1 MILYLCTMKSS
12 FWKIIP
18 PTFRRRAIWVALT
31 IFVRALLNFVGLAML
46 VPILIL
52 ILDSENIASNGYL
65 SNIYNT
71 LSFNSYEQFVVAVCI
86 AVVSIIILKNILV
99 LLLYR
104 SERNFIYSLYKYL
117 SERLYIDY
125 HHRGLGFVK
134 HSNSAILTRNV
145 NVVSLMFVAG
155 VLKPVA
161 SIASEV
167 LLLLLIYGSLLWYSP
182 LAALLALAVFI
193 PAIALF
199 YFVVRRKLSDI
210 GKRENEAQRT
220 KSRIVAE
227 TFRGYAD
234 VEISGAFPQ
243 MFKRF
248 EEAMNEAVS
257 LRKKNAT
264 IGMLPQ
270 MFTEVGLA
278 VGMTTLLLICIGG
291 ELENMRLLF
300 GIFAVAALR
309 LIPSIRSIMSGWSAI
324 RYNAYSVDIL
334 AESGTDESYP
344 SVEQC
349 DERFTFSDAIELRD
363 LSFQF
368 DDATTPTINSLSLN
382 IRKGE
387 RLGIRGTSGVG
398 KTTLFNLI
406 LGLYRPTAGGIY
418 IDGEELTA
426 KNIRKWQNSIGY
438 VSQNVF
444 IADMTLAENIALG
457 CDADTI
463 DLDRVQRV
471 IELSDLREFVAT
483 LPDGLN
489 SRIGEQGSRLSG
501 GQRQRIGIA
510 RALYK
515 SADVLFFDE
524 ATSSLDGRTEEN
536 INTAIKRLS
545 DEDNTLTIVIIA
557 HRESSLEYCDRV
569 ITLE

>member
-1 MILYLCTMKSS
+1 MKSS

-52 ILDSENIASNGYL
+52 ILDSENIASNSYL
-65 SNIYNT
+65 SDIYNT
-71 LSFNSYEQFVVAVCI
+71 LSFNSYEQFVVVVCL
-86 AVVSIIILKNILV
+86 AVVGIIILKNVLV

-134 HSNSAILTRNV
+134 RSNSAILTRNV

-199 YFVVRRKLSDI
+199 YVVVRRKLSDI

-248 EEAMNEAVS
+248 EEAMNETVS

-278 VGMTTLLLICIGG
+278 VGMTTLLFICISGNM
-291 ELENMRLLF
+291 ENMRLLF

-344 SVEQC
+344 AVEQC
-349 DERFTFSDAIELRD
+349 DERFTFSDTIELRD
-363 LSFQF
+363 LCFQF
-368 DDATTPTINSLSLN
+368 DDATTPTFNSLSLN
-382 IRKGE
+382 IHKGE
-387 RLGIRGTSGVG
+387 CVGIRGTSGVG

-418 IDGEELTA
+418 IDGEKLTD

-471 IELSDLREFVAT
+471 IELADLREFVAS

-545 DEDNTLTIVIIA
+545 EEDKTLTIVIIA
-557 HRESSLEYCDRV
+557 HRESSLEYCNRV

>member
-1 MILYLCTMKSS
+1 MKSS

-52 ILDSENIASNGYL
+52 ILDSENIASNSYL
-65 SNIYNT
+65 SDIYNT
-71 LSFNSYEQFVVAVCI
+71 LSFNSYEQFVVVVCT
-86 AVVSIIILKNILV
+86 AVVSIIVLKNVLV

-134 HSNSAILTRNV
+134 RSNSAILTRNV

-199 YFVVRRKLSDI
+199 YIVVRRKLSDI

-248 EEAMNEAVS
+248 EEAMNETVS

-278 VGMTTLLLICIGG
+278 VGMTSLLFICISGNM
-291 ELENMRLLF
+291 ENMRLLF

-344 SVEQC
+344 AVEQC
-349 DERFTFSDAIELRD
+349 DERFTFSETIELRD
-363 LSFQF
+363 ICFQF
-368 DDATTPTINSLSLN
+368 DDATTPTFNSLSLN
-382 IRKGE
+382 IHKGE
-387 RLGIRGTSGVG
+387 CVGIRGTSGVG

-406 LGLYRPTAGGIY
+406 LGLYRPTSGGIY
-418 IDGEELTA
+418 IDGEELTD

-457 CDADTI
+457 SDADTI

-471 IELSDLREFVAT
+471 IELADLREFVAS

-545 DEDNTLTIVIIA
+545 EEDKTLTIVIIA
-557 HRESSLEYCDRV
+557 HRESSLEYCNRV

>member
-1 MILYLCTMKSS
+1 MKSS

-52 ILDSENIASNGYL
+52 ILDSENIASNSYL
-65 SNIYNT
+65 SDIYNT
-71 LSFNSYEQFVVAVCI
+71 LSFNSYEQFVVVVCL
-86 AVVSIIILKNILV
+86 AVVGIIIIKNVLV

-134 HSNSAILTRNV
+134 RSNSAILTRNV

-199 YFVVRRKLSDI
+199 YVVVRRKLSDI

-248 EEAMNEAVS
+248 EEAMNETVS

-278 VGMTTLLLICIGG
+278 VGMTSLLFICISGNM
-291 ELENMRLLF
+291 ENMRLLF

-344 SVEQC
+344 AVEQC
-349 DERFTFSDAIELRD
+349 DERFTFSDTIELRN
-363 LSFQF
+363 LCFQF
-368 DDATTPTINSLSLN
+368 DDATTPTFNSLSLN
-382 IRKGE
+382 IHKGE
-387 RLGIRGTSGVG
+387 CVGIRGTSGVG

-418 IDGEELTA
+418 IDGEELTD

-471 IELSDLREFVAT
+471 IELADLREFVAS

-545 DEDNTLTIVIIA
+545 EEDKTLTIVIIA
-557 HRESSLEYCDRV
+557 HRESSLEYCNRV

>member
-1 MILYLCTMKSS
+1 MKSS

-52 ILDSENIASNGYL
+52 ILDSENIASNSYL
-65 SNIYNT
+65 SDIYNT
-71 LSFNSYEQFVVAVCI
+71 LSFNSYEQFVVVVCI
-86 AVVSIIILKNILV
+86 AVVSIIVLKNVLV

-134 HSNSAILTRNV
+134 RSNSAILTRNV

-199 YFVVRRKLSDI
+199 YVVVRRKLSDI

-234 VEISGAFPQ
+234 VEISGAFQQ

-248 EEAMNEAVS
+248 EEAMNETVS

-278 VGMTTLLLICIGG
+278 VGMTSLLFICISGNM
-291 ELENMRLLF
+291 ENMRLLF

-334 AESGTDESYP
+334 ADIQAEDSCPT
-344 SVEQC
+344 VEQC
-349 DERFTFSDAIELRD
+349 DERFTFSDTIELRD
-363 LSFQF
+363 LCFQF
-368 DDATTPTINSLSLN
+368 DDATTPTFNSLSLN
-382 IRKGE
+382 IHKGE
-387 RLGIRGTSGVG
+387 CVGIRGTSGVG

-418 IDGEELTA
+418 IDGEELTD

-471 IELSDLREFVAT
+471 IELADLREFVAS

-545 DEDNTLTIVIIA
+545 EEDKTLTIVIIA
-557 HRESSLEYCDRV
+557 HRESSLEYCNRV

>member
-1 MILYLCTMKSS
+1 MKSS

-52 ILDSENIASNGYL
+52 ILDSENIASNSYL
-65 SNIYNT
+65 SDIYNT
-71 LSFNSYEQFVVAVCI
+71 LSFNSYEQFVVVVCT
-86 AVVSIIILKNILV
+86 AVVSIIVLKNVLV

-134 HSNSAILTRNV
+134 RSNSAILTRNV

-199 YFVVRRKLSDI
+199 YIVVRRKLSDI

-248 EEAMNEAVS
+248 EEAMNETVS

-278 VGMTTLLLICIGG
+278 VGMTSLLFICISGNM
-291 ELENMRLLF
+291 ENMRLLF

-344 SVEQC
+344 AVEQC
-349 DERFTFSDAIELRD
+349 DERFTFSDTIELRD
-363 LSFQF
+363 LCFQF
-368 DDATTPTINSLSLN
+368 DDATTPTFNSLSLN
-382 IRKGE
+382 IHKGE
-387 RLGIRGTSGVG
+387 CVGIRGTSGVG

-406 LGLYRPTAGGIY
+406 LGLYRPTSGGIY
-418 IDGEELTA
+418 IDGEELTD

-457 CDADTI
+457 SDADTI

-471 IELSDLREFVAT
+471 IELADLREFVAS

-545 DEDNTLTIVIIA
+545 EEDKTLTIVIIA
-557 HRESSLEYCDRV
+557 HRESSLEYCNRV

>member
-1 MILYLCTMKSS
+1 MYLCAMKSS

-52 ILDSENIASNGYL
+52 ILDSENIASNSYL
-65 SNIYNT
+65 SDIYNT
-71 LSFNSYEQFVVAVCI
+71 LSFNSYEQFVVVVCI
-86 AVVSIIILKNILV
+86 AVVSIIVLKNVLV

-134 HSNSAILTRNV
+134 RSNSAILTRNV

-199 YFVVRRKLSDI
+199 YVVVRRKLSDI

-234 VEISGAFPQ
+234 VEISGAFTQ

-248 EEAMNEAVS
+248 EEAMNETVS

-278 VGMTTLLLICIGG
+278 VGMTTLLFICISGNI
-291 ELENMRLLF
+291 ENMRLLF

-344 SVEQC
+344 AVEQC
-349 DERFTFSDAIELRD
+349 DERFTFSDTIELRD
-363 LSFQF
+363 LCFQF
-368 DDATTPTINSLSLN
+368 DDATTPTFNSLSLN
-382 IRKGE
+382 IHKGE
-387 RLGIRGTSGVG
+387 CVGIRGTSGVG

-418 IDGEELTA
+418 IDGEELTD

-457 CDADTI
+457 SDADTI

-471 IELSDLREFVAT
+471 IELADLREFVAS

-545 DEDNTLTIVIIA
+545 EEDKTLTIVIIA
-557 HRESSLEYCDRV
+557 HRESSLEYCNRV

>member
-1 MILYLCTMKSS
+1 MKSS

-52 ILDSENIASNGYL
+52 ILDSENIASNSHL
-65 SNIYNT
+65 SDIYNT
-71 LSFNSYEQFVVAVCI
+71 LSFNSYEQFVVVVCI
-86 AVVSIIILKNILV
+86 AVVSIIILKNVLV

-134 HSNSAILTRNV
+134 RSNSAILTRNV

-199 YFVVRRKLSDI
+199 YVVVRRKLSDI

-234 VEISGAFPQ
+234 IEISGAFPQ

-248 EEAMNEAVS
+248 EEAMNETVS

-278 VGMTTLLLICIGG
+278 VGMTSLLFICISGNM
-291 ELENMRLLF
+291 ENMRLLF

-344 SVEQC
+344 AVEQC
-349 DERFTFSDAIELRD
+349 DERFTFSDTIELRD
-363 LSFQF
+363 LCFQF
-368 DDATTPTINSLSLN
+368 DDATTPTFNSLSLN
-382 IRKGE
+382 IHKGE
-387 RLGIRGTSGVG
+387 CVGIRGTSGVG

-418 IDGEELTA
+418 IDGEELTD

-457 CDADTI
+457 SDADTI

-471 IELSDLREFVAT
+471 IELADLREFVAS

-489 SRIGEQGSRLSG
+489 SLIGEQGSRLSG

-545 DEDNTLTIVIIA
+545 EEDKTLTIVIIA
-557 HRESSLEYCDRV
+557 HRESSLEYCNRV

>member
-1 MILYLCTMKSS
+1 MKSS

-52 ILDSENIASNGYL
+52 ILDSENIASNSYL
-65 SNIYNT
+65 SDIYNT
-71 LSFNSYEQFVVAVCI
+71 LSFNSYEQFVVVVCL
-86 AVVSIIILKNILV
+86 AVVGIIILKNVLV

-134 HSNSAILTRNV
+134 RSNSAILTRNV

-199 YFVVRRKLSDI
+199 YVVVRRKLSDI

-234 VEISGAFPQ
+234 VEISGAFQQ

-248 EEAMNEAVS
+248 EEAMNETVS

-278 VGMTTLLLICIGG
+278 VGMTSLLFICISGNM
-291 ELENMRLLF
+291 ENMRLLF

-344 SVEQC
+344 AVEQC
-349 DERFTFSDAIELRD
+349 DERFTFSDTIELRD

-368 DDATTPTINSLSLN
+368 DDATTPTFNSLSLN
-382 IRKGE
+382 IHKGE
-387 RLGIRGTSGVG
+387 CVGIRGTSGVG

-418 IDGEELTA
+418 IDGEELTD

-457 CDADTI
+457 SDADTI

-471 IELSDLREFVAT
+471 IELADLREFVAS
-483 LPDGLN
+483 LPDGIN

-545 DEDNTLTIVIIA
+545 EEDKRLTIVIIA
-557 HRESSLEYCDRV
+557 HRESSLEYCNRV

>member
-1 MILYLCTMKSS
+1 MKSS

-52 ILDSENIASNGYL
+52 ILDSENIASNSYL
-65 SNIYNT
+65 SDIYNT
-71 LSFNSYEQFVVAVCI
+71 LSFNSYEQFVVVVCI
-86 AVVSIIILKNILV
+86 AVVSIIVLKNVLV

-134 HSNSAILTRNV
+134 RSNSAILTRNV

-199 YFVVRRKLSDI
+199 YVVVRRKLSDI

-234 VEISGAFPQ
+234 VEISGAFTQ

-248 EEAMNEAVS
+248 EEAMNETVS

-278 VGMTTLLLICIGG
+278 VGMTTLLFICISGNI
-291 ELENMRLLF
+291 ENMRLLF

-344 SVEQC
+344 AVEQC
-349 DERFTFSDAIELRD
+349 DERFTFSDTIELRD
-363 LSFQF
+363 LCFQF
-368 DDATTPTINSLSLN
+368 DDATTPTFNSLSLN
-382 IRKGE
+382 IHKGE
-387 RLGIRGTSGVG
+387 CVGIRGTSGVG

-418 IDGEELTA
+418 IDGEELTD

-457 CDADTI
+457 SDADTI

-471 IELSDLREFVAT
+471 IELADLREFVAS

-545 DEDNTLTIVIIA
+545 EEDKTLTIVIIA
-557 HRESSLEYCDRV
+557 HRESSLEYCNRV

>member
-1 MILYLCTMKSS
+1 MKSS

-52 ILDSENIASNGYL
+52 ILDSENIASNSYL
-65 SNIYNT
+65 SDIYNT
-71 LSFNSYEQFVVAVCI
+71 LSFNSYEQFVVVVCL
-86 AVVSIIILKNILV
+86 AVVGIIILKNVLV

-134 HSNSAILTRNV
+134 RSNSAILTRNV

-199 YFVVRRKLSDI
+199 YVVVRRKLSDI

-234 VEISGAFPQ
+234 VEISGAFQQ

-248 EEAMNEAVS
+248 EEAMNETVS

-278 VGMTTLLLICIGG
+278 VGMTSLLLICISGNM
-291 ELENMRLLF
+291 ENMRLLF

-344 SVEQC
+344 TVEQC
-349 DERFTFSDAIELRD
+349 DERFTFSDTIELRD
-363 LSFQF
+363 LCFQF
-368 DDATTPTINSLSLN
+368 DDATTPTFNSLSLN
-382 IRKGE
+382 IHKGE
-387 RLGIRGTSGVG
+387 CVGIRGTSGVG

-418 IDGEELTA
+418 IDGEELTD

-471 IELSDLREFVAT
+471 IELADLREFVAS

-545 DEDNTLTIVIIA
+545 EEDKTLTIVIIA
-557 HRESSLEYCDRV
+557 HRESSLEYCNRV

>member
-1 MILYLCTMKSS
+1 MKSS

-52 ILDSENIASNGYL
+52 ILDSENIASNSYL
-65 SNIYNT
+65 SDIYNT
-71 LSFNSYEQFVVAVCI
+71 LSFNSYEQFVVVVCT
-86 AVVSIIILKNILV
+86 AVVSIIVLKNVLV

-134 HSNSAILTRNV
+134 RSNSAILTRNV

-199 YFVVRRKLSDI
+199 YIVVRRKLSDI

-248 EEAMNEAVS
+248 EEAMNETVS

-278 VGMTTLLLICIGG
+278 VGMTSLLFICISGNM
-291 ELENMRLLF
+291 ENMRLLF

-344 SVEQC
+344 AVEQC
-349 DERFTFSDAIELRD
+349 DERFTFSDTIELRD
-363 LSFQF
+363 LCFQF
-368 DDATTPTINSLSLN
+368 DDATTPTFNSLSLN
-382 IRKGE
+382 IHKGE
-387 RLGIRGTSGVG
+387 CVGIRGTSGVG

-418 IDGEELTA
+418 IDGEELTD

-457 CDADTI
+457 SDADTI

-471 IELSDLREFVAT
+471 IELADLREFVAS

-545 DEDNTLTIVIIA
+545 EEDKTLTIVIIA
-557 HRESSLEYCDRV
+557 HRESSLEYCNRV

>member
-1 MILYLCTMKSS
+1 MKSS

-52 ILDSENIASNGYL
+52 ILDSENIASNSYL
-65 SNIYNT
+65 SDIYNT
-71 LSFNSYEQFVVAVCI
+71 LSFNSYEQFVVVVCI
-86 AVVSIIILKNILV
+86 AVVSIIVLKNVLV

-134 HSNSAILTRNV
+134 RSNSAILTRNV

-199 YFVVRRKLSDI
+199 YIVVRRKLSDI

-248 EEAMNEAVS
+248 EEAMNETVS

-278 VGMTTLLLICIGG
+278 VGMTSLLFICISGNM
-291 ELENMRLLF
+291 ENMRLLF

-334 AESGTDESYP
+334 ADIQAEDSCPT
-344 SVEQC
+344 VEQC
-349 DERFTFSDAIELRD
+349 DERFTFSDTIELRN
-363 LSFQF
+363 LCFQF
-368 DDATTPTINSLSLN
+368 DDATTPTFNSLSLN
-382 IRKGE
+382 IHKGE
-387 RLGIRGTSGVG
+387 CVGIRGTSGVG

-418 IDGEELTA
+418 IDGEELTD

-471 IELSDLREFVAT
+471 IELADLREFVAS

-545 DEDNTLTIVIIA
+545 EEDKTLTIVIIA
-557 HRESSLEYCDRV
+557 HRESSLEYCNRV

>member
-1 MILYLCTMKSS
+1 MYLCAMKSS

-52 ILDSENIASNGYL
+52 ILDSENIASNSYL
-65 SNIYNT
+65 SDIYNT
-71 LSFNSYEQFVVAVCI
+71 LSFNSYEQFVVVVCL
-86 AVVSIIILKNILV
+86 AVVGIIILKNVLV

-134 HSNSAILTRNV
+134 RSNSAILTRNV

-199 YFVVRRKLSDI
+199 YVVVRRKLSDI
-210 GKRENEAQRT
+210 GRRENEAQRT

-234 VEISGAFPQ
+234 VEISGAFQQ

-248 EEAMNEAVS
+248 EEAMNETVS

-278 VGMTTLLLICIGG
+278 VGMTSLLFICISGNM
-291 ELENMRLLF
+291 ENMRLLF

-344 SVEQC
+344 AVEQC
-349 DERFTFSDAIELRD
+349 DERFTFSDTIELRD
-363 LSFQF
+363 LCFQF
-368 DDATTPTINSLSLN
+368 DDATTPTFNSLSLN
-382 IRKGE
+382 IHKGE
-387 RLGIRGTSGVG
+387 CVGIRGTSGVG

-418 IDGEELTA
+418 IDGEELTD

-457 CDADTI
+457 SDADTI

-471 IELSDLREFVAT
+471 IELADLREFVAS

-524 ATSSLDGRTEEN
+524 ATSSLDVRTEEN

-545 DEDNTLTIVIIA
+545 EEDKTLTIVIIA
-557 HRESSLEYCDRV
+557 HRESSLEYCNRV

>member
-1 MILYLCTMKSS
+1 MKSS

-52 ILDSENIASNGYL
+52 ILDSENIASNSYL
-65 SNIYNT
+65 SDIYNT
-71 LSFNSYEQFVVAVCI
+71 LSFNSYEQFVVVVCI
-86 AVVSIIILKNILV
+86 AVVSIIVLKNFLV

-134 HSNSAILTRNV
+134 RSNSAILTRNV

-182 LAALLALAVFI
+182 IAALLTLAVFI

-199 YFVVRRKLSDI
+199 YVVVRRKLSDI

-248 EEAMNEAVS
+248 EEAMNETVS

-278 VGMTTLLLICIGG
+278 VGMTSLLFICISGNM
-291 ELENMRLLF
+291 ENMRLLF

-324 RYNAYSVDIL
+324 RYNAYSIAIL
-334 AESGTDESYP
+334 ADIQAEDSCPT
-344 SVEQC
+344 VEQC
-349 DERFTFSDAIELRD
+349 DERFTFSDTIELRD

-368 DDATTPTINSLSLN
+368 DDATTPTFNSLSLN
-382 IRKGE
+382 IHKGE
-387 RLGIRGTSGVG
+387 CVGIRGTSGVG

-418 IDGEELTA
+418 IDGEELTD

-457 CDADTI
+457 SDADTI

-471 IELSDLREFVAT
+471 IELADLREFVAS

-545 DEDNTLTIVIIA
+545 EEDKTLTIVIIA
-557 HRESSLEYCDRV
+557 HRESSLEYCNRV

>member
-1 MILYLCTMKSS
+1 MKSS

-52 ILDSENIASNGYL
+52 ILDSENIASNSYL
-65 SNIYNT
+65 SGIYNT
-71 LSFNSYEQFVVAVCI
+71 LSFNSYEQFVVVVCI
-86 AVVSIIILKNILV
+86 AVVSIIVLKNVLV

-134 HSNSAILTRNV
+134 RSNSAILTRNV

-199 YFVVRRKLSDI
+199 YVVVRRKLSDI

-278 VGMTTLLLICIGG
+278 VGMTSLLFICISGNM
-291 ELENMRLLF
+291 ENMRLLF

-344 SVEQC
+344 AVEQC
-349 DERFTFSDAIELRD
+349 DERFTFSDTIELRD
-363 LSFQF
+363 LGFQF
-368 DDATTPTINSLSLN
+368 DDATTPTFNSLSLN
-382 IRKGE
+382 IHKGE
-387 RLGIRGTSGVG
+387 CVGIRGTSGVG

-418 IDGEELTA
+418 IDGEELTD

-457 CDADTI
+457 SDADTI

-471 IELSDLREFVAT
+471 IELADLREFVAS

-545 DEDNTLTIVIIA
+545 EEDKTLTIVIIA
-557 HRESSLEYCDRV
+557 HRESSLEYCNRV

>member
-1 MILYLCTMKSS
+1 MKSS

-52 ILDSENIASNGYL
+52 ILDSENIASNSYL
-65 SNIYNT
+65 SDIYNT
-71 LSFNSYEQFVVAVCI
+71 LSFNSYEQFVVVVCI
-86 AVVSIIILKNILV
+86 AVVSIIVLKNVLV

-134 HSNSAILTRNV
+134 RSNSAILTRNV

-199 YFVVRRKLSDI
+199 YVVVRRKLSDI

-234 VEISGAFPQ
+234 VEISGAFQQ

-248 EEAMNEAVS
+248 EEAMNETVS

-278 VGMTTLLLICIGG
+278 VGMTSLLFICISGNM
-291 ELENMRLLF
+291 ENMRLLF

-324 RYNAYSVDIL
+324 RYNAYSIAIL
-334 AESGTDESYP
+334 ADIQAEDSCPT
-344 SVEQC
+344 VEQC
-349 DERFTFSDAIELRD
+349 DERFTFSDTIELRD

-368 DDATTPTINSLSLN
+368 DDATTPTFNSLSLN
-382 IRKGE
+382 IHKGE
-387 RLGIRGTSGVG
+387 CVGIRGTSGVG

-418 IDGEELTA
+418 IDGEELTD

-457 CDADTI
+457 SDADTI

-471 IELSDLREFVAT
+471 IELADLREFVAS

-545 DEDNTLTIVIIA
+545 EEDKTLTIVIIA
-557 HRESSLEYCDRV
+557 HRESSLEYCNRV

>member
-1 MILYLCTMKSS
+1 MYLCAMKSS

-52 ILDSENIASNGYL
+52 ILDSENIASNSYL
-65 SNIYNT
+65 SDIYNT
-71 LSFNSYEQFVVAVCI
+71 LSFNSYEQFVVVVCL
-86 AVVSIIILKNILV
+86 AVVGIIILKNVLV

-134 HSNSAILTRNV
+134 RSNSAILTRNV

-167 LLLLLIYGSLLWYSP
+167 LLLLLIYGSLMWYSP

-199 YFVVRRKLSDI
+199 YVVVRRKLSDI

-234 VEISGAFPQ
+234 IEISGAFPQ

-248 EEAMNEAVS
+248 EEAMNETVS

-278 VGMTTLLLICIGG
+278 VGMTSLLFICISGNM
-291 ELENMRLLF
+291 ENMRLLF

-344 SVEQC
+344 AVEQC
-349 DERFTFSDAIELRD
+349 DERFTFSDTIELRD

-368 DDATTPTINSLSLN
+368 DDATTPTFNSLSLN
-382 IRKGE
+382 IHKGE
-387 RLGIRGTSGVG
+387 CVGIRGTSGVG

-418 IDGEELTA
+418 IDGEELTD

-444 IADMTLAENIALG
+444 IADMTLAENISLG
-457 CDADTI
+457 SDADTI

-471 IELSDLREFVAT
+471 IELADLREFVAS

-545 DEDNTLTIVIIA
+545 EEDKTLTIVIIA
-557 HRESSLEYCDRV
+557 HRESSLEYCNRV

>member
-1 MILYLCTMKSS
+1 MKSS

-52 ILDSENIASNGYL
+52 ILDSENIASNSYL
-65 SNIYNT
+65 SDIYNT
-71 LSFNSYEQFVVAVCI
+71 LSFNSYEQFVVVVCI
-86 AVVSIIILKNILV
+86 AVVSIIVLKNVLV

-134 HSNSAILTRNV
+134 RSNSAILTRNV
-145 NVVSLMFVAG
+145 NVVSLMFGAG

-199 YFVVRRKLSDI
+199 YVVVRRKLSDI

-234 VEISGAFPQ
+234 VEISGAFTQ

-248 EEAMNEAVS
+248 EEAMNETVS

-278 VGMTTLLLICIGG
+278 VGMTTLLFICISGNI
-291 ELENMRLLF
+291 ENMRLLF

-344 SVEQC
+344 AVEQC
-349 DERFTFSDAIELRD
+349 DERFTFSDTIELRD
-363 LSFQF
+363 LCFQF
-368 DDATTPTINSLSLN
+368 DDATTPTFNSLSLN
-382 IRKGE
+382 IHKGE
-387 RLGIRGTSGVG
+387 CVGIRGTSGVG

-418 IDGEELTA
+418 IDGEELTD

-457 CDADTI
+457 SDADTI

-471 IELSDLREFVAT
+471 IELADLREFVAS

-545 DEDNTLTIVIIA
+545 EEDKTLTIVIIA
-557 HRESSLEYCDRV
+557 HRESSLEYCNRV

>member
-1 MILYLCTMKSS
+1 MKSS

-52 ILDSENIASNGYL
+52 ILDSENIASNSYL
-65 SNIYNT
+65 SDIYNT
-71 LSFNSYEQFVVAVCI
+71 LSFNSYEQFVVVVCI
-86 AVVSIIILKNILV
+86 AVVSIIVLKNVLV

-134 HSNSAILTRNV
+134 RSNSAILTRNV

-199 YFVVRRKLSDI
+199 YVVVRRKLSDI

-278 VGMTTLLLICIGG
+278 VGMTSLLFICISGNM
-291 ELENMRLLF
+291 ENMRLLF

-344 SVEQC
+344 AVEQC
-349 DERFTFSDAIELRD
+349 DERFTFSDTIELRN
-363 LSFQF
+363 LCFQF
-368 DDATTPTINSLSLN
+368 DDATTPTFNSLSLN
-382 IRKGE
+382 IHKGE
-387 RLGIRGTSGVG
+387 CVGIRGTSGVG

-418 IDGEELTA
+418 IDGEELTD

-444 IADMTLAENIALG
+444 IADITLAENIALG

-471 IELSDLREFVAT
+471 IELADLREFVAS

-545 DEDNTLTIVIIA
+545 EEDKTLTIVIIA
-557 HRESSLEYCDRV
+557 HRESSLEYCNRV

>member
-1 MILYLCTMKSS
+1 MKSS

-52 ILDSENIASNGYL
+52 ILDSENIASNSYL
-65 SNIYNT
+65 SDIYNT
-71 LSFNSYEQFVVAVCI
+71 LSFNSYEQFVVVVCT
-86 AVVSIIILKNILV
+86 AVVSIIVLKNVLV

-134 HSNSAILTRNV
+134 RSNSAILTRNV

-199 YFVVRRKLSDI
+199 YVVVRRKLSDI

-248 EEAMNEAVS
+248 EEAMNETVS

-278 VGMTTLLLICIGG
+278 VGMTSLLFICISGNM
-291 ELENMRLLF
+291 ENMRLLF

-344 SVEQC
+344 AVEQC
-349 DERFTFSDAIELRD
+349 DERFTFSDTIELRD
-363 LSFQF
+363 LCFQF
-368 DDATTPTINSLSLN
+368 DDATTPTFNSLSLN
-382 IRKGE
+382 IHKGE
-387 RLGIRGTSGVG
+387 CVGIRGTSGVG

-406 LGLYRPTAGGIY
+406 LGLYRPTSGGIY
-418 IDGEELTA
+418 IDGEELTD

-457 CDADTI
+457 SDADTI

-471 IELSDLREFVAT
+471 IELADLREFVAS

-545 DEDNTLTIVIIA
+545 EEDKTLTIVIIA
-557 HRESSLEYCDRV
+557 HRESSLEYCNRV

>member
-1 MILYLCTMKSS
+1 MKSS

-52 ILDSENIASNGYL
+52 ILDSENIASNSYL
-65 SNIYNT
+65 SDIYNT
-71 LSFNSYEQFVVAVCI
+71 LSFNSYEQFVVVVCI
-86 AVVSIIILKNILV
+86 AVVSIIVLKNVLV

-134 HSNSAILTRNV
+134 RSNSAILTRNV

-199 YFVVRRKLSDI
+199 YVVVRRKLSDI

-248 EEAMNEAVS
+248 EEAMNETVS

-278 VGMTTLLLICIGG
+278 VGMTSLLFICISGNM
-291 ELENMRLLF
+291 ENMRLLF

-344 SVEQC
+344 TVEQC
-349 DERFTFSDAIELRD
+349 DERFTFSDTIELRD
-363 LSFQF
+363 LCFQF
-368 DDATTPTINSLSLN
+368 DDATTPTFNSLSLN
-382 IRKGE
+382 IHKGE
-387 RLGIRGTSGVG
+387 CVGIRGTSGVG

-418 IDGEELTA
+418 IDGEELTD

-471 IELSDLREFVAT
+471 IELADLREFVAS

-545 DEDNTLTIVIIA
+545 EEDKTLTIVIIA
-557 HRESSLEYCDRV
+557 HRESSLEYCNRV

>member
-1 MILYLCTMKSS
+1 MYLCAMKSS

-52 ILDSENIASNGYL
+52 ILDSENIASNSYL
-65 SNIYNT
+65 SDIYNT
-71 LSFNSYEQFVVAVCI
+71 LSFNSYEQFVVVVCI
-86 AVVSIIILKNILV
+86 AVVSIIVLKNVLV

-134 HSNSAILTRNV
+134 RSNSAILTRNV

-199 YFVVRRKLSDI
+199 YVVVRRKLSDI

-248 EEAMNEAVS
+248 EEAMNETVS

-278 VGMTTLLLICIGG
+278 VGMTSLLFICISGNM
-291 ELENMRLLF
+291 ENMRLLF

-344 SVEQC
+344 TVEQC
-349 DERFTFSDAIELRD
+349 DERFTFSDTIELRD
-363 LSFQF
+363 LCFQF
-368 DDATTPTINSLSLN
+368 DDATTPTFNSLSLN
-382 IRKGE
+382 IHKGE
-387 RLGIRGTSGVG
+387 CVGIRGTSGVG

-418 IDGEELTA
+418 IDGEELTD

-457 CDADTI
+457 SDADTI

-471 IELSDLREFVAT
+471 IELADLREFVAS

-545 DEDNTLTIVIIA
+545 EEDKTLTIVIIA
-557 HRESSLEYCDRV
+557 HRESSLEYCNRV

>member
-1 MILYLCTMKSS
+1 MKSS

-52 ILDSENIASNGYL
+52 ILDSENIASNSYL
-65 SNIYNT
+65 SDIYNT
-71 LSFNSYEQFVVAVCI
+71 LSFNSYEQFVVVVCI
-86 AVVSIIILKNILV
+86 AVVSIIVLKNVLV

-134 HSNSAILTRNV
+134 RSNSAILTRNV

-199 YFVVRRKLSDI
+199 YVVVRRKFSDI

-248 EEAMNEAVS
+248 EEAMNETVS

-278 VGMTTLLLICIGG
+278 VGMTSLLFICISGNM
-291 ELENMRLLF
+291 ENMRLLF

-324 RYNAYSVDIL
+324 RYNAYSIAIL
-334 AESGTDESYP
+334 ADIQAEDSCPT
-344 SVEQC
+344 VEQC
-349 DERFTFSDAIELRD
+349 DERFTFSDTIELRD
-363 LSFQF
+363 LCFQF
-368 DDATTPTINSLSLN
+368 DDATTPTFNSLSLN
-382 IRKGE
+382 IHKGE
-387 RLGIRGTSGVG
+387 CVGIRGTSGVG

-418 IDGEELTA
+418 IDGEELTD

-471 IELSDLREFVAT
+471 IELADLREFVAS

-545 DEDNTLTIVIIA
+545 EEDKTLTIVIIA
-557 HRESSLEYCDRV
+557 HRESSLEYCNRV

>member
-1 MILYLCTMKSS
+1 MKSS

-52 ILDSENIASNGYL
+52 ILDSENIASNSYL
-65 SNIYNT
+65 SDIYNT
-71 LSFNSYEQFVVAVCI
+71 LSFNSYEQFVVVVCL
-86 AVVSIIILKNILV
+86 AVVGIIILKNILI

-134 HSNSAILTRNV
+134 RSNSAILTRNV

-199 YFVVRRKLSDI
+199 YVVVRRKLSDI

-248 EEAMNEAVS
+248 EEAMNETVS

-278 VGMTTLLLICIGG
+278 VGMTSLLFICISGNM
-291 ELENMRLLF
+291 ENMRLLF

-309 LIPSIRSIMSGWSAI
+309 LIPSIRSIMSGWSAM

-344 SVEQC
+344 AVGQC
-349 DERFTFSDAIELRD
+349 DERFTFSDTIELRD

-368 DDATTPTINSLSLN
+368 DDATTPTFNSLSLN
-382 IRKGE
+382 IHKGE
-387 RLGIRGTSGVG
+387 CVGIRGTSGVG

-418 IDGEELTA
+418 IDGEELTD

-457 CDADTI
+457 SDADTI

-471 IELSDLREFVAT
+471 IELADLREFVAS

-545 DEDNTLTIVIIA
+545 EEDKTLTIVIIA
-557 HRESSLEYCDRV
+557 HRESSLEYCNRV

>member
-1 MILYLCTMKSS
+1 MKSS

-52 ILDSENIASNGYL
+52 ILDSENIASNSYL
-65 SNIYNT
+65 SDIYNT
-71 LSFNSYEQFVVAVCI
+71 LSFNSYEQFVVVVCT
-86 AVVSIIILKNILV
+86 AVVSIIVLKNVLV

-134 HSNSAILTRNV
+134 RSNSAILTRNV

-199 YFVVRRKLSDI
+199 YIVVRRKLSDI

-248 EEAMNEAVS
+248 EEAMNETVS

-278 VGMTTLLLICIGG
+278 VGMTSLLFICISGNM
-291 ELENMRLLF
+291 ENMRLLF

-344 SVEQC
+344 AVEQC
-349 DERFTFSDAIELRD
+349 DERFTFSDTIELRD
-363 LSFQF
+363 LCFQF
-368 DDATTPTINSLSLN
+368 DDATTPTFNSLSLN
-382 IRKGE
+382 IHKGE
-387 RLGIRGTSGVG
+387 CVGIRGTSGVG

-406 LGLYRPTAGGIY
+406 LGLYRPTSGGIY
-418 IDGEELTA
+418 IDGEELTD
-426 KNIRKWQNSIGY
+426 KNIRKWQNSIGS

-457 CDADTI
+457 SDADTI

-471 IELSDLREFVAT
+471 IELADLREFVAS

-545 DEDNTLTIVIIA
+545 EEDKTLTIVIIA
-557 HRESSLEYCDRV
+557 HRESSLEYCNRV

>member
-1 MILYLCTMKSS
+1 MKSS

-52 ILDSENIASNGYL
+52 ILDSENIASNSYL
-65 SNIYNT
+65 SDIYNT
-71 LSFNSYEQFVVAVCI
+71 LSFNSYEQFVVVVCL
-86 AVVSIIILKNILV
+86 AVVGIIILKNILI

-134 HSNSAILTRNV
+134 RSNSAILTRNV

-199 YFVVRRKLSDI
+199 YVVVRRKLSDI

-248 EEAMNEAVS
+248 EEAMNETVS

-278 VGMTTLLLICIGG
+278 VGMTSLLFICISGNM
-291 ELENMRLLF
+291 ENMRLLF

-334 AESGTDESYP
+334 ADIQAEDSCPT
-344 SVEQC
+344 VEQC
-349 DERFTFSDAIELRD
+349 DERFTFSDTIELRN
-363 LSFQF
+363 LCFQF
-368 DDATTPTINSLSLN
+368 DDATTPTFNSLSLN
-382 IRKGE
+382 IHKGE
-387 RLGIRGTSGVG
+387 CVGIRGTSGVG

-418 IDGEELTA
+418 IDGEELTD

-457 CDADTI
+457 SDADTI

-471 IELSDLREFVAT
+471 IELADLREFVAS

-545 DEDNTLTIVIIA
+545 EEDKTLTIVIIA
-557 HRESSLEYCDRV
+557 HRESSLEYCNRV

>member
-1 MILYLCTMKSS
+1 MYLCAMKSS

-52 ILDSENIASNGYL
+52 ILDSENIASNSYL
-65 SNIYNT
+65 SDIYNT
-71 LSFNSYEQFVVAVCI
+71 LSFNSYEQFVVVVCI
-86 AVVSIIILKNILV
+86 AVVSIIVLKNVLV

-134 HSNSAILTRNV
+134 RSNSAILTRNV

-199 YFVVRRKLSDI
+199 YIVVRRKLSDI

-248 EEAMNEAVS
+248 EEAMNETVS

-278 VGMTTLLLICIGG
+278 VGMTSLLFICISGNM
-291 ELENMRLLF
+291 ENMRLLF

-344 SVEQC
+344 AVEQC
-349 DERFTFSDAIELRD
+349 DERFTFSDTIELRD
-363 LSFQF
+363 LCFQF
-368 DDATTPTINSLSLN
+368 DDATTPTFNSLSLN
-382 IRKGE
+382 IHKGE
-387 RLGIRGTSGVG
+387 CVGIRGTSGVG

-418 IDGEELTA
+418 IDGEELTD

-457 CDADTI
+457 SDADTI

-471 IELSDLREFVAT
+471 IELADLREFVAS

-545 DEDNTLTIVIIA
+545 EEDKTLTIVIIA
-557 HRESSLEYCDRV
+557 HRESSLEYCNRV

>member
-1 MILYLCTMKSS
+1 MKSS

-52 ILDSENIASNGYL
+52 ILDSENIASNSYL
-65 SNIYNT
+65 SDIYNT
-71 LSFNSYEQFVVAVCI
+71 LSFNSYEQFVVVVCI
-86 AVVSIIILKNILV
+86 AVVSIIVLKNVLV

-134 HSNSAILTRNV
+134 RSNSAILTRNV

-199 YFVVRRKLSDI
+199 YVVVRRKLSDI

-248 EEAMNEAVS
+248 EEAMNQTVS

-278 VGMTTLLLICIGG
+278 VGMTSLLFICISGNM
-291 ELENMRLLF
+291 ENMRLLF

-344 SVEQC
+344 AVEQC
-349 DERFTFSDAIELRD
+349 DERFTFSDTIELRD
-363 LSFQF
+363 LCFQF
-368 DDATTPTINSLSLN
+368 DDATTPTFNSLSLN
-382 IRKGE
+382 IHKGE
-387 RLGIRGTSGVG
+387 CVGIRGTSGVG

-418 IDGEELTA
+418 IDGEELTD

-457 CDADTI
+457 SDADTI

-471 IELSDLREFVAT
+471 IELADLREFVAS

-545 DEDNTLTIVIIA
+545 EEDKALTIVIIA
-557 HRESSLEYCDRV
+557 HRESSLEYCNRV

>member
-1 MILYLCTMKSS
+1 MKSS

-52 ILDSENIASNGYL
+52 ILDSENIASNSYL
-65 SNIYNT
+65 SDIYNT
-71 LSFNSYEQFVVAVCI
+71 LSFNSYEQFVVVVCL
-86 AVVSIIILKNILV
+86 AVVGIIILKNVLV

-134 HSNSAILTRNV
+134 RSNSAILTRNV

-199 YFVVRRKLSDI
+199 YVVVRRKLSDI
-210 GKRENEAQRT
+210 GRRENEAQRT

-234 VEISGAFPQ
+234 VEISGAFQQ

-248 EEAMNEAVS
+248 EEAMNETVS

-278 VGMTTLLLICIGG
+278 VGMTSLLFICISGNM
-291 ELENMRLLF
+291 ENMRLLF

-344 SVEQC
+344 AVEQC
-349 DERFTFSDAIELRD
+349 DERFTFSDTIELRD
-363 LSFQF
+363 LCFQF
-368 DDATTPTINSLSLN
+368 DDATTPTFNSLSLN
-382 IRKGE
+382 IHKGE
-387 RLGIRGTSGVG
+387 CVGIRGTSGVG

-418 IDGEELTA
+418 IDGEELTD

-457 CDADTI
+457 SDADTI

-471 IELSDLREFVAT
+471 IELADLREFVAS

-524 ATSSLDGRTEEN
+524 ATSSLDVRTEEN

-545 DEDNTLTIVIIA
+545 EEDKTLTIVIIA
-557 HRESSLEYCDRV
+557 HRESSLEYCNRV

>member
-1 MILYLCTMKSS
+1 MYLCAMKSS

-52 ILDSENIASNGYL
+52 ILDSENIASNSYL
-65 SNIYNT
+65 SDIYNT
-71 LSFNSYEQFVVAVCI
+71 LSFNSYEQFVVVVCT
-86 AVVSIIILKNILV
+86 AVVSIIVLKNVLV

-134 HSNSAILTRNV
+134 RSNSAILTRNV

-199 YFVVRRKLSDI
+199 YVVVRRKLSDI

-248 EEAMNEAVS
+248 EEAMNETVS

-278 VGMTTLLLICIGG
+278 VGMTSLLFICISGNM
-291 ELENMRLLF
+291 ENMRLLF

-334 AESGTDESYP
+334 ADIQAEDSCPT
-344 SVEQC
+344 VEQC
-349 DERFTFSDAIELRD
+349 DERFTFSDTIELRD
-363 LSFQF
+363 LCFQF
-368 DDATTPTINSLSLN
+368 DDATTPTFNSLSLN
-382 IRKGE
+382 IHKGE
-387 RLGIRGTSGVG
+387 CVGIRGTSGVG

-418 IDGEELTA
+418 IDGEELTD

-457 CDADTI
+457 SDADTI

-471 IELSDLREFVAT
+471 IELADLREFVAS

-545 DEDNTLTIVIIA
+545 EEDKTLTIVIIA
-557 HRESSLEYCDRV
+557 HRESSLEYCNRV

>member
-1 MILYLCTMKSS
+1 MKSS

-86 AVVSIIILKNILV
+86 AVVSIIVLKNILV

-334 AESGTDESYP
+334 ADSGTNESYP

-368 DDATTPTINSLSLN
+368 DDATMPTINSLSLN

>member
-1 MILYLCTMKSS
+1 MKSS

-52 ILDSENIASNGYL
+52 ILDSENIASNSYL
-65 SNIYNT
+65 SDIYNT
-71 LSFNSYEQFVVAVCI
+71 LSFNSYEQFVVVVCI
-86 AVVSIIILKNILV
+86 AVVSIIVLKNVLV

-134 HSNSAILTRNV
+134 RSNSAILTRNV

-199 YFVVRRKLSDI
+199 YVVVRRKLSDI

-248 EEAMNEAVS
+248 EEAMNETVS

-278 VGMTTLLLICIGG
+278 VGMTSLLFICISGNM
-291 ELENMRLLF
+291 ENMRLLF

-344 SVEQC
+344 AVEQC
-349 DERFTFSDAIELRD
+349 DERFTFSDTIELRD
-363 LSFQF
+363 LCFQF
-368 DDATTPTINSLSLN
+368 DDATTPTFNSLSLN
-382 IRKGE
+382 IHKGE
-387 RLGIRGTSGVG
+387 CVGIRGTSGVG

-418 IDGEELTA
+418 IDGEELTD

-457 CDADTI
+457 SDADTI

-471 IELSDLREFVAT
+471 IELADLREFVAS

-545 DEDNTLTIVIIA
+545 EEDKTLTIVIIA
-557 HRESSLEYCDRV
+557 HRESSLEYCNRV